1 MEKRIHIEDIDRKT
15 PFRVPDGYFE
25 GLTGRVM
32 ASISDG
38 SEEAVDN
45 GAPHESNSKVVGML
59 PRRNKFGW
67 VKWLA
72 AAACICGVVF
82 LIANQQDSDE
92 TAGGGPTANVKG
104 NPSVSENSDAEDI
117 QTVSSTEQ
125 AGGKVYANNTY
136 DLSRH
141 AHRSSTPP
149 PANITPAPATYK
161 PSATAPAAKV
171 QTASVDLKPVTPV
184 RTAGK
189 ENLATRTIRTVT
201 PPNGVNAF
209 STNAPKTDM
218 ADNDA
223 STTDSYSQEY
233 DLIDY
238 TNMSSSEIYEY
249 LAGNEYY

>member
-1 MEKRIHIEDIDRKT
+1 MSRYRQTGLNGAYIYQLSGVIS
-15 PFRVPDGYFE
+15 E
-25 GLTGRVM
+25 GLQVAFQIPIYAYERLYNKSEDVITREVIE
-32 ASISDG
+32 SI
-38 SEEAVDN
+38 
-45 GAPHESNSKVVGML
+45 
-59 PRRNKFGW
+59 R
-67 VKWLA
+67 
-72 AAACICGVVF
+72 
-82 LIANQQDSDE
+82 LIADE
-92 TAGGGPTANVKG
+92 TAGGGLTANVKG
-104 NPSVSENSDAEDI
+104 NPSVSDNSDAEDI

-171 QTASVDLKPVTPV
+171 QTASVDLKPVTPT
-184 RTAGK
+184 RTVGK
-189 ENLATRTIRTVT
+189 ENLATRSIRTVT

-218 ADNDA
+218 ANNDA